1 MIFKYK
7 FNNAYFFNL
16 SNNTK
21 KKKKKVIDYQ
31 NRPCQRKKKAEI
43 EGQFGEGERRL
54 RKRIQ
59 HSNIK

>member
-21 KKKKKVIDYQ
+21 KKKKS
-31 NRPCQRKKKAEI
+31 NRLPKPTMSKKEKAEI

-54 RKRIQ
+54 RKRVQ

>member
-31 NRPCQRKKKAEI
+31 NRPCQRKKRQKLKGNLVREK
-43 EGQFGEGERRL
+43 ED
-54 RKRIQ
+54 
-59 HSNIK
+59 